1 MRVSI
6 WMAMICF
13 CFSNDVQSPQELNV
27 IQSDS
32 VIFERIKSVT
42 TTKSSWKLGLVYDM
56 SGFDALLDKI
66 QNDTHW
72 VQNFTNKAISQMTSS
87 ADILNN
93 EQLKQSLSNLI
104 FEANHLES
112 SRLALLAEYDNY
124 ATLYRPKT
132 GKRRALLPFI
142 GSALKFLFGTA
153 SQSDVDEL
161 KHNVVQLRNNQKTII
176 HVVEH
181 SISILNMTRH
191 EVSEN
196 RIAINNLITVQN
208 NLESH
213 LKFIT
218 GRIEKQLHELQN
230 YAVLYNQI
238 TLVINQIKEI
248 IVMSDR
254 RIDFIRRQLNMLSIE
269 HLSPEIITPLHL
281 KALLLEI

>member
-1 MRVSI
+1 
-6 WMAMICF
+6 
-13 CFSNDVQSPQELNV
+13 
-27 IQSDS
+27 
-32 VIFERIKSVT
+32 VT
-42 TTKSSWKLGLVYDM
+42 LIGY
-56 SGFDALLDKI
+56 KI
-66 QNDTHW
+66 LQK
-72 VQNFTNKAISQMTSS
+72 KAISQMTSS

-104 FEANHLES
+104 YEANH
-112 SRLALLAEYDNY
+112 LALLAEYDDY

-132 GKRRALLPFI
+132 RKRRALLLFI

-181 SISILNMTRH
+181 SISLLNMTRH

-196 RIAINNLITVQN
+196 IIAINNLITVQN
-208 NLESH
+208 NIENH
-213 LKFIT
+213 LKLIT
-218 GRIEKQLHELQN
+218 GRIEKKLNELQN
-230 YAVLYNQI
+230 YAVNNHI

-248 IVMSDR
+248 IIMSDR
-254 RIDFIRRQLNMLSIE
+254 RIDFIRRQLNMLSIG

-281 KALLLEI
+281 KALLLEIQSVIPKQFELPSNPKDDLWSL